1 MGNLFGKD
9 GPLLRLSCIHVAS
22 GANDIHISCVDGAE
36 KRKKEEEEK
45 RNDSKKKII
54 SCFSKI
60 RKNGRK
66 ERKSEFEERD

>member
-36 KRKKEEEEK
+36 KRK
-45 RNDSKKKII
+45 RGGRKKK
-54 SCFSKI
+54 
-60 RKNGRK
+60 RK
-66 ERKSEFEERD
+66 

>member
-36 KRKKEEEEK
+36 KKTRKKKKETKVKKNLFLVLEK
-45 RNDSKKKII
+45 
-54 SCFSKI
+54 
-60 RKNGRK
+60 
-66 ERKSEFEERD
+66 